1 MGIIIIINKVDY
13 LNYFLPA
20 IEHLGMFGYWLVL
33 FVSLLESL
41 AFVGVIIPG
50 SLLVITAGF
59 LSAHGYF
66 DIGDLI
72 WFAMVG
78 AVLGDGI
85 SYYLGTKGT
94 RFFRNENKILK
105 LSHLDR
111 GKNFFKKHG
120 NKSVFLG
127 RFIGPVR
134 PIIPFVAG
142 LSKMDKKSFVFWNVI
157 SAFLWAVANLFL
169 GYFFG
174 GAAKSIEAWSTRAG
188 VFIFFLFL
196 ILLFIW
202 LIIKKS
208 SRFFEFAKSIAVSI
222 KEAILKNKDVREL
235 IKNHPIFFGF
245 SRQRLNIR
253 KFSGLPLTLLIVT
266 FLYISSILFGVA
278 KNIITSGPII
288 AADAR
293 VENLLYA
300 FRDFELVK
308 IFTWI
313 TVLAKGK
320 IIISFAVTTS
330 IILWLW
336 KRKSYIIP
344 LWVTIVGSGLSN
356 LIGKTAFHR
365 HRPEAAL
372 YAENTFSFPSGHS
385 TIAAAFFGFIIY
397 ILLRRARKWE
407 FKINIFF
414 GGLALILAVGLSRLY
429 LGVHFLSDVWG
440 GYLLGLLWL
449 VVGIVISEWLNSL
462 GKPTLYSPSR
472 GIKIISFFLIG
483 AELAFYGVFA
493 LNYNPTVNKKVESFE
508 AVVISNAPD
517 FLGENGLPRFTETL
531 IGEGQ
536 EPISFIIAVKDD
548 QSLID
553 SMMSAGWY
561 LADRVDVSSV
571 ARLAKYAISKE
582 DYPEAPISPSFWNS
596 KVNDFGFEKP
606 TEAMNVRERHHAR
619 FWRTQFETADGK
631 RLYVGVASFDV
642 GMKWLIIHKINPDI
656 DTEREV
662 LFSDLE
668 NGGLILNYEK
678 QQSVEPT
685 LGKNFSGDQ
694 FFTDGKLYSIILR

>member
-1 MGIIIIINKVDY
+1 MDY

-20 IEHLGMFGYWLVL
+20 IEHLGMFGYWMILL
-33 FVSLLESL
+33 VSLLESL

-72 WFAMVG
+72 WFAVIG
-78 AVLGDGI
+78 AIIGDGI

-120 NKSVFLG
+120 NKSIFLG

-142 LSKMDKKSFVFWNVI
+142 LTKMDKKSFIFWNII
-157 SAFLWAVANLFL
+157 SAFLWAAANLFL

-174 GAAKSIEAWSTRAG
+174 GTAKSIEAWSTKSG
-188 VFIFFLFL
+188 VFTFFLFL
-196 ILLFIW
+196 ILLFVW
-202 LIIKKS
+202 LVIKKS
-208 SRFFEFAKSIAVSI
+208 SKFFDFAKSIAISI
-222 KEAILKNKDVREL
+222 KGAILKNKDVREL

-245 SRQRLNIR
+245 AMQRLNVR
-253 KFSGLPLTLLIVT
+253 KFSGLPLTLLIIA
-266 FLYISSILFGVA
+266 FLYVSSILLGVA

-313 TVLAKGK
+313 TVLAKWQ
-320 IIISFAVTTS
+320 IIISFAATVS
-330 IILWLW
+330 LLFWFW
-336 KRKSYIIP
+336 KKKSYIVP
-344 LWVTIVGSGLSN
+344 LWVTIAGSGLSN
-356 LIGKTAFHR
+356 LIGKIAFHR

-385 TIAAAFFGFIIY
+385 TIAVAFFGFIIY
-397 ILLRRARKWE
+397 VLLRRARKWE
-407 FKINIFF
+407 YKINIFF
-414 GGLALILAVGLSRLY
+414 GGSAVILAVGLSRLY

-449 VVGIVISEWLNSL
+449 VVGIVISEWLISL
-462 GKPTLYSPSR
+462 GKPPHYSPSR
-472 GIKIISFFLIG
+472 GIKIISFFLVAG
-483 AELAFYGVFA
+483 QLAFYGVSAF
-493 LNYNPTVNKKVESFE
+493 NYSPDINKRIESFE
-508 AVVISNAPD
+508 PVTISETPD
-517 FLGENGLPRFTETL
+517 FLGGNGLPRFTETI
-531 IGEGQ
+531 IGESQ
-536 EPISFIIAVKDD
+536 DPISFIIAVKDD

-561 LADRVDVSSV
+561 LADRVDISSV

-582 DYPEAPISPSFWNS
+582 DYPEAPMSPSFWNS

-606 TEAMNVRERHHAR
+606 TEANNVRERHHAR
-619 FWRTQFETADGK
+619 FWRTQFETIDGK
-631 RLYVGVASFDV
+631 RLYVGAASFDV
-642 GMKWLIIHKINPDI
+642 GMKWFIIHKINPDI

-662 LFSDLE
+662 LFSDLG
-668 NGGLILNYEK
+668 NAGLILSYEK
-678 QQSVEPT
+678 QQSVGPT

-694 FFTDGKLYSIILR
+694 FFTDGKLYSIVLR

>member
-1 MGIIIIINKVDY
+1 MDY

-20 IEHLGMFGYWLVL
+20 VEHLGVFGYWLVL
-33 FVSLLESL
+33 LVSLLESL
-41 AFVGVIIPG
+41 AFVGVIVPG

-72 WFAMVG
+72 WFAAIG
-78 AVLGDGI
+78 AILGDGI

-105 LSHLDR
+105 LNHLDR
-111 GKNFFKKHG
+111 GKGFFKKHG

-142 LSKMDKKSFVFWNVI
+142 LSKMDKKSFIFWNVI
-157 SAFLWAVANLFL
+157 SAFLWAAANLFL

-188 VFIFFLFL
+188 VFMLFLFL

-208 SRFFEFAKSIAVSI
+208 SRFFEFAKSVALSI
-222 KEAILKNKDVREL
+222 KEAILKNEDVREL

-245 SRQRLNIR
+245 ARQRLNIR
-253 KFSGLPLTLLIVT
+253 KFSGLPLTLLVIA

-288 AADAR
+288 AADVR

-313 TVLAKGK
+313 TVLAKWQ
-320 IIISFAVTTS
+320 IIISFAATISLT
-330 IILWLW
+330 LWLW

-356 LIGKTAFHR
+356 MIGKIAFHR
-365 HRPEAAL
+365 ERPEVAL

-385 TIAAAFFGFIIY
+385 TIAVAFFGFIIY
-397 ILLRRARKWE
+397 ILLRHARKWE
-407 FKINIFF
+407 YKINIFF
-414 GGLALILAVGLSRLY
+414 GGLAIILAVGLSRLY

-462 GKPTLYSPSR
+462 GKPAPYSPNR
-472 GIKIISFFLIG
+472 RIKVISFILI
-483 AELAFYGVFA
+483 ALELAFYGVSAF
-493 LNYNPTVNKKVESFE
+493 NYNPAVNKRVESFE
-508 AVVISNAPD
+508 TIIVSEAPD
-517 FLGENGLPRFTETL
+517 FLGGNGLPRFTETL
-531 IGEGQ
+531 IGESQ
-536 EPISFIIAVKDD
+536 EPISFIIAAKDD
-548 QSLID
+548 QRLID
-553 SMMSAGWY
+553 SMMSAGWH

-571 ARLAKYAISKE
+571 ARLAKSAISKE
-582 DYPEAPISPSFWNS
+582 DYPEAPMTPSFWNS

-606 TEAMNVRERHHAR
+606 TAAKNVRERHHAR
-619 FWRTQFETADGK
+619 FWRTQFETVDGR
-631 RLYVGVASFDV
+631 RLYVGAASFDV
-642 GMKWLIIHKINPDI
+642 GMKWFITHKIKPDI

-662 LFSDLE
+662 LLADLE
-668 NGGLILNYEK
+668 SGGLVLGYEK

-694 FFTDGKLYSIILR
+694 FFTDGKLYSIVLR

>member
-1 MGIIIIINKVDY
+1 MDY

-33 FVSLLESL
+33 LVSLLESL
-41 AFVGVIIPG
+41 AFVGVIVPG
-50 SLLVITAGF
+50 SLLVIAAGF

-72 WFAMVG
+72 WFAAIG
-78 AVLGDGI
+78 AILGDGI

-111 GKNFFKKHG
+111 GKGFFKKHG

-142 LSKMDKKSFVFWNVI
+142 LSKMDKKAFIFWNAI
-157 SAFLWAVANLFL
+157 SAFLWATANLFL

-174 GAAKSIEAWSTRAG
+174 GATKSIEAWSTRAG
-188 VFIFFLFL
+188 VFMLFLFL
-196 ILLFIW
+196 TLFIIW

-208 SRFFEFAKSIAVSI
+208 SRFFEFAKSVIFSV

-245 SRQRLNIR
+245 LKQRLNIK
-253 KFSGLPLTLLIVT
+253 KFSGFPLTLLVFA

-288 AADAR
+288 AADVR

-313 TVLAKGK
+313 TVLAKWQM
-320 IIISFAVTTS
+320 IINFAATTS
-330 IILWLW
+330 LVLWLW

-344 LWVTIVGSGLSN
+344 LWVTIAGSGLSN
-356 LIGKTAFHR
+356 LIGKISFHR
-365 HRPEAAL
+365 QRPEIAL

-385 TIAAAFFGFIIY
+385 TIAVAFFGFIIY
-397 ILLRRARKWE
+397 ILLRHARKWE
-407 FKINIFF
+407 YKINIFF
-414 GGLALILAVGLSRLY
+414 GGLAIILAVGLSRLY

-462 GKPTLYSPSR
+462 GKPAPYSPSR
-472 GIKIISFFLIG
+472 GIKIVSYALIA
-483 AELAFYGVFA
+483 AELTFYAGFAF
-493 LNYNPTVNKKVESFE
+493 NYNPAVNKRAESFE
-508 AVVISNAPD
+508 TAVASDAPD
-517 FLGENGLPRFTETL
+517 FLGGNNLPRFTETL
-531 IGEGQ
+531 TGENQ
-536 EPISFIIAVKDD
+536 EPISFIIITKDD

-553 SMMSAGWY
+553 GMMSAGWH

-571 ARLAKYAISKE
+571 ARLAKAAILKE
-582 DYPEAPISPSFWNS
+582 EYSEAPITPSFWNS
-596 KVNDFGFEKP
+596 KINDFGFEKP
-606 TEAMNVRERHHAR
+606 TSANNARERHHVR
-619 FWRTQFETADGK
+619 FWRTQFETIDGS
-631 RLYVGVASFDV
+631 RAYVGAASLDV
-642 GMKWLIIHKINPDI
+642 GMKWFITHKIKPDI

-662 LFSDLE
+662 LFADLE
-668 NGGLILNYEK
+668 NAGQVFGYEK
-678 QQSVEPT
+678 RQSVEPT

-694 FFTDGKLYSIILR
+694 FFTDGKLYSIVLR